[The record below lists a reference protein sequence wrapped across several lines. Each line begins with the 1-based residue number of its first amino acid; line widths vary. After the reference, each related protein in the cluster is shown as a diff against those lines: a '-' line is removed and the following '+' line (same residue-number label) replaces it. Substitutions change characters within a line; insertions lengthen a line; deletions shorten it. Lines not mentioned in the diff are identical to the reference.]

1 MTDVF
6 SAPKIGSPRA
16 IGSRYGNTSGTSTD
30 IIYPVSKLVGGQFQ
44 SGRTLEFNW
53 KSDKHRFWL
62 PRSTRL
68 VVHYEAKFGE
78 VDSTCNDA
86 SVGPASSAGAR
97 PSKTIRFAATPNTSL
112 FGTGQ
117 ARFVQNSVVVDNTNH
132 MYDQA
137 MVQLLN
143 TQNQEGPSTSGS
155 NMLTSLRKDSGLPT
169 SSHFL
174 GSQKDS
180 SEEGFAML
188 PVVQAP
194 YRQDEHNTS
203 GTKKTAI
210 TASTPLGALNDASA
224 TDGSREIT
232 ILVKSGGASGQA
244 TFVVDGEFAGVIKV
258 DDSVEVVAAGANSTS
273 LATSPTTV
281 ASMSKPAGNGDVTV
295 TLAHNFATGNCEAGV
310 TSLKF
315 IGTTDALAKLKL
327 ATFAKGFAVKV
338 KGDTFKNTT
347 PNPKNQILQQG
358 YVPLTNSSTCQVS
371 EPVMLPTWQHNYAI
385 GPSDMSLFLSIS
397 PDWQKHIMYDHSG
410 QYGALDGVM
419 NTDGASGDRLPTNI
433 PARTV
438 ALRIAEV
445 SLHVAYVHPSEAYI
459 PPSISIR
466 YSPIQVVTRQ
476 LQDKAVQETFV
487 VPPSTKSVMIFMRQS
502 FSHLCVDR
510 EELSLAGAGINV
522 MGKKETQ
529 SDDAFQNGRFQYDNQ
544 LLNIDAETDPR
555 LKRNLGSGADDV
567 GAADAG
573 NNIELTRP
581 YAFQSLQCQLGS
593 SIQPREMLTDMNPQ
607 EGKMSRAWQLYTE
620 FVGRSQGFRGSVMS
634 YSEFCGYANAN
645 YSSGPGAGDR
655 GSFFLF
661 NLQRK
666 PGELATDLQIRGTL
680 LGDPRVDAKQ
690 EMVVVAVSDS
700 IYNIG
705 WQSPSETPVLTQ
717 VAPIVG

>member
-1 MTDVF
+1 MADVF
-6 SAPKIGSPRA
+6 SAPKVGSPRA

-30 IIYPVSKLVGGQFQ
+30 IIYPVSKLVNGQFQ

-78 VDSTCNDA
+78 VDTTCADA
-86 SVGPASSAGAR
+86 EVGPADSTGAR
-97 PSKTIRFAATPNTSL
+97 PSNSVRFTAMPNTSL

-132 MYDQA
+132 LYDQA

-155 NMLTSLRKDSGLPT
+155 NMLTSLRKDSGLPS
-169 SSHFL
+169 SSHFY
-174 GSQKDS
+174 GSQKDFK
-180 SEEGFAML
+180 EEGYATL
-188 PVVQAP
+188 PVVEAP

-203 GTKKTAI
+203 GTKNTKI
-210 TASTPLGALNDASA
+210 TAATPLGALADAGSA
-224 TDGSREIT
+224 DGSRTIT
-232 ILVKSGGASGQA
+232 IPVKSGGAADQP
-244 TFVVDGEFAGVIKV
+244 TFVLDGEFAGVVKK
-258 DDSVEVVAAGANSTS
+258 DDAVTVAEAGSGNTTLVSAS
-273 LATSPTTV
+273 TTV
-281 ASMSKPAGNGDVTV
+281 ASMSEPNASGDVTV
-295 TLAHNFATGNCEAGV
+295 TLSSNFATGDCEAG
-310 TSLKF
+310 TTTLKYVA
-315 IGTTDALAKLKL
+315 TTDSLSKLKL

-338 KGDTFKNTT
+338 KGDAFKNTT
-347 PNPKNQILQQG
+347 ANPKHQILQQG
-358 YVPLTNSSTCQVS
+358 FVKGTDTVTAQVS

-385 GPSDMSLFLSIS
+385 GPSDYSLFLSIS
-397 PDWQKHIMYDHSG
+397 PDWQQHIMYDHAG
-410 QYGALDGVM
+410 QYAAQDGVI
-419 NTDGASGDRLPTNI
+419 NTDGVGGDSLIGTI
-433 PARTV
+433 PARKI
-438 ALRIAEV
+438 AIRIAEV

-476 LQDKAVQETFV
+476 LQSDAVNETFV
-487 VPPSTKSVMIFMRQS
+487 VPPSTKSVMIFMRQNS
-502 FSHLCVDR
+502 SHLCIDR

-522 MGKKETQ
+522 LGKAE
-529 SDDAFQNGRFQYDNQ
+529 SLSSDAFQNGRFMYDNQ
-544 LLNIDAETDPR
+544 LLNIDPQSDPR
-555 LKRNLGSGADDV
+555 LKRATGTDSADKIAV
-567 GAADAG
+567 ADG
-573 NNIELTRP
+573 KEITRP
-581 YAFQSLQCQLGS
+581 YAFRSLQVQLGS

-620 FVGRSQGFRGSVMS
+620 YIGRSQGYRGSVMS
-634 YSEFCGYANAN
+634 YAEFCGYANAN

-666 PGELATDLQIRGTL
+666 PGELATDLQVRGHL
-680 LGDPRVDAKQ
+680 LGVPKVDAKQ
-690 EMVVVAVSDS
+690 EMVVVAVSD
-700 IYNIG
+700 NIMNVG